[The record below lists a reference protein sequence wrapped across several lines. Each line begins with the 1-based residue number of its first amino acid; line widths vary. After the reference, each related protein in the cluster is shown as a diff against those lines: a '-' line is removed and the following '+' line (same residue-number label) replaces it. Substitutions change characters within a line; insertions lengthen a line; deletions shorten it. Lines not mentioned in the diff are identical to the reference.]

1 MKCTALLAETM
12 SKPQIS
18 VILST
23 YNQPEWL
30 EKVLWGYA
38 QQEFTDFE
46 VVIADDG
53 STETTRAKIEQM
65 TPELPFPVQHVW
77 HPDNGFQKTI
87 ILNEAIK
94 VAQADYLLFSD
105 GDCIPRKDF
114 LSVHARNMEPGFFL
128 SGGYFKL
135 PMEISKAIS
144 KSDIEAQNCFDVSW
158 LKQHGLKSS
167 FKNNKLTQSPL
178 KQKLLNWITPTQAT
192 WNGHNSSG
200 WRSDIVAAN
209 GFDERMQYG
218 GEDRELGERLF
229 NAGIKAKQL
238 RYSAI
243 CVHLDHPRGY
253 VKPEMLSKNAAI
265 RKRTKTEKL
274 VRTPYGL
281 DTEKS

>member
-1 MKCTALLAETM
+1 M
-12 SKPQIS
+12 SKPAIS

-23 YNQPEWL
+23 YNQPDWL

-38 QQEFTDFE
+38 AQDFTDFE

-53 STETTRAKIEQM
+53 STQETADLITTLQADMPYTIK
-65 TPELPFPVQHVW
+65 HVW
-77 HPDNGFQKTI
+77 HKDNGFQKTV
-87 ILNEAIK
+87 ILNKAIK
-94 VAQADYLLFSD
+94 ESASDYLLFSD

-114 LSVHARNMEPGFFL
+114 VAVHAAYKEQGYFL

-135 PMEISKAIS
+135 PMDISKAITEADI
-144 KSDIEAQNCFDVSW
+144 KSQNCFDVNW
-158 LKQHGLKSS
+158 LKERGLKSS
-167 FKNNKLTQSPL
+167 FKNNKLTKSAF
-178 KQKLLNWITPTQAT
+178 KQKILNWITPTEAT

-200 WRSDIVAAN
+200 FKADIVAAN

-238 RYSAI
+238 RYTAI

-253 VKPEMLSKNAAI
+253 VKPEMLTKNAAI
-265 RKRTKTEKL
+265 RKETKTQKL
-274 VRTPYGL
+274 TRTAYGL
-281 DTEKS
+281 EPLNP